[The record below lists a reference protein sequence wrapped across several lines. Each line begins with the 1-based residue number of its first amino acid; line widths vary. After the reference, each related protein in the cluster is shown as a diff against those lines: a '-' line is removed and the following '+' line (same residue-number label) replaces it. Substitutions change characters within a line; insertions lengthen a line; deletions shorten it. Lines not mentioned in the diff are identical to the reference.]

1 MNNTV
6 NMNLSFIES
15 LLDKV
20 AKPDRV
26 EIKLLDRKYLLI
38 QSAENTN
45 DTIGWFHINSRV
57 LEDEFEANNLSWCY
71 VFETAPKQAPCI
83 YMFVGE
89 KLTKENLKA
98 FLEDGEETLPEG
110 RKIYYEDISFSEID
124 IDQYDNSMTVL
135 EQELFRKA
143 GEVFKVY
150 EP

>member
-1 MNNTV
+1 
-6 NMNLSFIES
+6 MNLDFIGS
-15 LLDKV
+15 LLEKV

-45 DTIGWFHINSRV
+45 DTIGWFHINSQT

-71 VFETAPKQAPCI
+71 IFETAPKQAPCI
-83 YMFVGE
+83 YMLIGE
-89 KLTKENLKA
+89 GLSKEEVKA
-98 FLEDGEETLPEG
+98 FLEDGGSTPPKGHEIHY
-110 RKIYYEDISFSEID
+110 KDIPFSAID
-124 IDQYDNSMTVL
+124 VDQYDNSMTVL

-143 GEVFKVY
+143 SEVIRVY

>member
-1 MNNTV
+1 
-6 NMNLSFIES
+6 MNLGFIES
-15 LLDKV
+15 LLNKV

-45 DTIGWFHINSRV
+45 DTIGWFHINSRA
-57 LEDEFEANNLSWCY
+57 LEDEFEANNLLWCY

-89 KLTKENLKA
+89 ELTKEDLKA
-98 FLEDGEETLPEG
+98 SLEDGEETLPEG
-110 RKIYYEDISFSEID
+110 RKIYYEDIPFSEID

-135 EQELFRKA
+135 EHELFRKA
-143 GEVFKVY
+143 GEVFRVY